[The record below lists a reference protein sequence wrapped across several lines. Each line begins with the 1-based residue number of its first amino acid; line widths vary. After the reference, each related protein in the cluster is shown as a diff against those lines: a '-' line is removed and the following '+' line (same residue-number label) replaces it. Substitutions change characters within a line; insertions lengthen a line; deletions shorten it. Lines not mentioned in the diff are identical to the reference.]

1 MEKDLITV
9 PTERLSDESV
19 NTKSTLV
26 SVLGFVF
33 NLSFSPLENNR
44 RSRHER
50 IWYFWQMEKY
60 MQGLGDKIN
69 TNM

>member
-1 MEKDLITV
+1 MIVERDLITV

-33 NLSFSPLENNR
+33 TSPFLPSKITEGVDMREYGIFGRWKNICKDLE
-44 RSRHER
+44 
-50 IWYFWQMEKY
+50 IK
-60 MQGLGDKIN
+60 
-69 TNM
+69 